1 MKKIRVLFVA
11 NVLFLILFCFE
22 LVNTYSVFESNALG
36 EVSSKLASWKVLVNG
51 TDIVKSNTF
60 SLDSINFDT
69 SNRVVTGKTA
79 PGISGNFDIVIVP
92 NDTEVAF
99 RYDITF
105 DFSALDNKEFS
116 VVSIEDINGGNLV
129 RTDEFIYSGVYS
141 IDDIKN
147 GYISDIRV
155 SLLWNNNEDN
165 NDKDYELGSKFNNKL
180 NIPVSVHV
188 IQYQGDGLEEYVEN

>member
-1 MKKIRVLFVA
+1 MKKIRVLFIA

-22 LVNTYSVFESNALG
+22 LVNTYSVFESNVSG
-36 EVSSKLASWKVLVNG
+36 EVTSKLATWKVLING

-60 SLDSINFDT
+60 TLDEINFDT
-69 SNRVVTGKTA
+69 SNRVVSGKAA
-79 PGISGNFDIVIVP
+79 PGIAGSFDIVIVAD
-92 NDTEVAF
+92 DTEVAF

-116 VVSIEDINGGNLV
+116 VVSIEDVNGGNLI
-129 RTDEFIYSGVYS
+129 RTDKFVYSGVYS
-141 IDDIKN
+141 LDDIKN
-147 GYISDIRV
+147 GYIGDIKV

-188 IQYQGDGLEEYVEN
+188 IQYQDDGLEEYVEN

>member
-1 MKKIRVLFVA
+1 MKKIRVLFIV
-11 NVLFLILFCFE
+11 NILFLILFCFE

-69 SNRVVTGKTA
+69 SNRVVTGKAA